1 MRMFCFFDVFL
12 GLILEIGKNSA
23 LRSEKGVWSV
33 EEGDFMCLDAGEAAA
48 FSQTWRGHMQY
59 LLGYACS
66 VYYVYKMIKSLQS
79 VIFKE
84 AGSVDPVTR
93 TISIF
98 LQFFDIGINAAL
110 LSQCFF
116 AVSRVGSGSS
126 SNAVLFLSEI
136 MGMYFVSSKLLIIK
150 GLATEY
156 RIIITEV

>member
-1 MRMFCFFDVFL
+1 MERIQ
-12 GLILEIGKNSA
+12 G
-23 LRSEKGVWSV
+23 SE
-33 EEGDFMCLDAGEAAA
+33 EEAAA
-48 FSQTWRGHMQY
+48 FSQTWRGRMQN
-59 LLGYACS
+59 LLGFACS
-66 VYYVYKMIKSLQS
+66 VYCVYKMIKSLQR

-93 TISIF
+93 TSSIF

-136 MGMYFVSSKLLIIK
+136 MGMYFISSILLIVK